1 LALGIGRAAIAL
13 LLEEA
18 AARPF
23 SGKVVSFGRQ
33 TIQATPVEIK
43 AQFDRFGIVPRQVM
57 AVRYPDDNTLFRMMG
72 FTSVESLDNN
82 DFEDATHIVDLNRD
96 GLPREL
102 IGKFDLMLDCGTI
115 EHVFHIPNALK
126 NALSLVKEGGRIIF
140 LSPSSNHVDHG
151 FYMYSPTL
159 FMDYLLANGLSI
171 ETCYFIRY
179 SLNSRKPW
187 RAYAYERD
195 SFRRFSIGA
204 LDSRPYMIFAVATKS
219 PGSTTDKVPQQSF
232 YFNQWATKTGLARH
246 GKYEHYE
253 RILRRIPGALDLA
266 IALWP
271 IIARRGRWGLRYVG
285 DY

>member
-1 LALGIGRAAIAL
+1 MGIGRAAVAL

-23 SGKVVSFGRQ
+23 SGKIATLGRQ
-33 TIQATPVEIK
+33 TITATPVEIK
-43 AQFDRFGIVPRQVM
+43 AQFDRFGIAPRQAM
-57 AVRYPDDNTLFRMMG
+57 AVTGPDDNTLFRMMG
-72 FTSVESLDNN
+72 FTSVESLDKS
-82 DFEDATHIVDLNRD
+82 DFENATHIVDLNRD

-102 IGKFDLMLDCGTI
+102 VGKFDLVLDSGTI

-151 FYMYSPTL
+151 FYMFSPTL
-159 FMDYLLANGLSI
+159 FMDYLFANSLSI

-179 SLNSRKPW
+179 SLNARKPW
-187 RAYAYERD
+187 QAYAYARD

-204 LDSRPYMIFAVATKS
+204 LDSRPYMIFAVAIKT
-219 PGSTTDKVPQQSF
+219 PGSTTDKVPQQNF
-232 YFNQWATKTGLARH
+232 YVNQWATKTALARH
-246 GKYEHYE
+246 GKHERYE
-253 RILRRIPGALDLA
+253 RVLRRIPGALDLA

-271 IIARRGRWGLRYVG
+271 IIARRGRWGLRYVA